1 MKKVAAYIIRQ
12 DANAYLCNFM
22 QIYALSRS
30 VNNKQQIKA
39 SVVGASGYSGIEL
52 VRLLSRHPHV
62 MLDAIIA
69 QTSAGKTFSQVSLGS
84 AGLHTTP
91 FSAYSAEL
99 VADSDMIFSALP
111 SGESMQ
117 IVQNLID
124 QGKKVIDLSGDF
136 RLQDAGS
143 YADYYGKHH
152 SAMHLTAT
160 AAYGLSELNRNAIKN
175 AQLVSN
181 PGCYATSCIL
191 PIVPLIKD
199 RIIDDANIVV
209 TSLSGISGAGK
220 KTSFE
225 YSFTELNDSVQAYK
239 VGKHQHVPEIKQAVK
254 TFGGSE
260 IGLTF
265 VPHLA
270 PITRG
275 IHTTIIAPLFS
286 DVSAE
291 DISASFNE
299 QYAAEQFVALS
310 GPQPPALRRVQQTN
324 MIEIGWAIDPSTN
337 SLVVLSTI
345 DNLLKG
351 AAGQAVQ
358 NMNILF
364 GFEETSGL

>member
-1 MKKVAAYIIRQ
+1 
-12 DANAYLCNFM
+12 M
-22 QIYALSRS
+22 QIYALSTS
-30 VNNKQQIKA
+30 VNNTQQIKA
-39 SVVGASGYSGIEL
+39 SVIGASGYSGIEL
-52 VRLLSRHPHV
+52 VRLLSHHPYV
-62 MLDAIIA
+62 QLDAIIA
-69 QTSAGKTFSQVSLGS
+69 QTSAGKTFSEVSLGS

-91 FSAYSAEL
+91 FSAYSIDL
-99 VADSDMIFSALP
+99 VADSDVIFSALP

-117 IVQNLID
+117 IVQRLIND
-124 QGKKVIDLSGDF
+124 GKKVIDLSGDF
-136 RLQDAGS
+136 RLQDADS
-143 YADYYGKHH
+143 YEAYYGKEH
-152 SAMHLTAT
+152 SAMRLTAT
-160 AAYGLSELNRNAIKN
+160 AAYGLSELNREAIKN

-181 PGCYATSCIL
+181 PGCYATSAIL

-199 RIIDDANIVV
+199 SIIDGSNIVI

-220 KTSFE
+220 KNSFE

-254 TFGGSE
+254 TFGGSD
-260 IGLTF
+260 INLTF

-275 IHTTIIAPLFS
+275 IHTTIVAPLS
-286 DVSAE
+286 SHIRAE
-291 DISASFNE
+291 DIIASFNNE
-299 QYAAEQFVALS
+299 FASEPFVALS
-310 GPQPPALRRVQQTN
+310 GAQPPALRRVQYTN
-324 MIEIGWAIDPSTN
+324 MIEIGWAIDPTTN

>member
-1 MKKVAAYIIRQ
+1 
-12 DANAYLCNFM
+12 M
-22 QIYALSRS
+22 QFYALSRF
-30 VNNKQQIKA
+30 VNTKQQIKT
-39 SVVGASGYSGIEL
+39 SVIGASGYSGIEL

-62 MLDAIIA
+62 QLDAIIA
-69 QTSAGKTFSQVSLGS
+69 QTSAGKVFSEVSLGS
-84 AGLHTTP
+84 TGLHTTP
-91 FSAYSAEL
+91 FSAYSMDL
-99 VADSDMIFSALP
+99 VADSDIVFSALP

-117 IVQNLID
+117 IVQDLINE
-124 QGKKVIDLSGDF
+124 GKKVIDLSGDF
-136 RLQDAGS
+136 RLQDADS
-143 YADYYGKHH
+143 YAAYYGKRH

-160 AAYGLSELNRNAIKN
+160 AAYGLSELNRDAIKN

-181 PGCYATSCIL
+181 PGCYATSCIV

-199 RIIDDANIVV
+199 LLIDNTNIVI

-220 KTSFE
+220 KNSFE

-239 VGKHQHVPEIKQAVK
+239 VGKHQHVPEIKQAIK
-254 TFGGSE
+254 IFGGGE
-260 IGLTF
+260 IDFTF

-275 IHTTIIAPLFS
+275 IHTTIVAPLS
-286 DVSAE
+286 SHVSAD
-291 DISASFNE
+291 DINASFNK
-299 QYAAEQFVALS
+299 QYAAEPFIALS
-310 GPQPPALRRVQQTN
+310 GAQPPALRRVQHTN
-324 MIEIGWAIDPSTN
+324 MIEIGWTIDPTTN

-364 GFEETSGL
+364 NFEETTGL